1 MKQVFATVVALTF
14 LASATTFAKTPHHCV
29 KNKKEV
35 AGSVTT
41 ATCHAA
47 GGKWMKTVPAK

>member
-1 MKQVFATVVALTF
+1 MRQVFATIVALTF

-35 AGSVTT
+35 AGRVTK
-41 ATCHAA
+41 AACHAA
-47 GGKWMKTVPAK
+47 GGKWVKTARAK